1 MCSNQTNKL
10 EITCA
15 WTSCWLLFFLLL
27 AGREIAAVTWLSR
40 SNFSILCWRLE
51 DLRSSQLR
59 PLKA

>member
-40 SNFSILCWRLE
+40 SNFSILCCAWRTCGAV
-51 DLRSSQLR
+51 S
-59 PLKA
+59 